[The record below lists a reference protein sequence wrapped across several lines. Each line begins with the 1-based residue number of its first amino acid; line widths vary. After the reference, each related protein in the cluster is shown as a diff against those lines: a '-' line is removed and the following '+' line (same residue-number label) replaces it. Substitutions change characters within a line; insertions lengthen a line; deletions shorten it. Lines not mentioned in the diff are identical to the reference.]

1 MAVATKTLA
10 STAPA
15 SRSQSSAKR
24 IVSLV
29 RPLDRYVF
37 SEFWKIFMATAFGFP
52 LLLII
57 FDITDNLDKYL
68 AQKLPLRNVAL
79 SYVYSLPDYMFM
91 ILPAAVLFATVF
103 SIGSFTRHS
112 ELTAA
117 KASGVSFYRV
127 IAPIFLGALIATIA
141 GLVLGEIN
149 PRANRKK
156 LELLQTQKFASSNER
171 YNFAYA
177 SEGGRVYKIQA
188 LHVDHNSMEGVTIE
202 RKGKGPAY
210 PSYILTADQ
219 ATYQPATGWKLGKG
233 TMHVLTDSTHD
244 VTYNFQSIRDNL
256 ITERPKDLTVA
267 SRAPTDMEYR
277 ELGRFIGAMER
288 SGSDVSELKV
298 ERMLK
303 IVIPVTSIVILLFG
317 APLATST
324 QRGGAAYGIGISLG
338 TTVIFVVQM
347 MKAVGGIIPPD
358 LAAWLPSILFGV
370 FGLILFARVRT

>member
-1 MAVATKTLA
+1 
-10 STAPA
+10 
-15 SRSQSSAKR
+15 
-24 IVSLV
+24 VSLV

-37 SEFWKIFMATAFGFP
+37 TEFWKIFVATAFGFP

-68 AQKLPLRNVAL
+68 AQKLPLEHVAL
-79 SYVYSLPDYMFM
+79 SYVYSLPDYLFM

-103 SIGSFTRHS
+103 SIGSLTRHS
-112 ELTAA
+112 EITAA

-127 IAPIFLGALIATIA
+127 IAPIFLGAIIATAA

-149 PRANRKK
+149 PRANKRK

-171 YNFAYA
+171 YNFAYSA
-177 SEGGRVYKIQA
+177 EGGRVYKVQA
-188 LHVDHNSMEGVTIE
+188 LHVDRRMMEGVTIE

-210 PSYILTADQ
+210 PSYILSASNAYYD
-219 ATYQPATGWKLGKG
+219 PRSGWRLSQG
-233 TMHVLTDSTHD
+233 TMHVLTDSVHN
-244 VTYNFQSIRDNL
+244 VTYAFDSLRDHL
-256 ITERPKDLTVA
+256 MTERPKDLTVA

-277 ELGRFIGAMER
+277 ELGRFISAMER
-288 SGSDVSELKV
+288 SGGDVNELKV

-324 QRGGAAYGIGISLG
+324 QRGGAAYGVGISLG
-338 TTVIFVVQM
+338 TTVIFVMLVQM
-347 MKAVGGIIPPD
+347 MKAVGGIIPPE

-370 FGLILFARVRT
+370 FGIILFARVRT

>member
-1 MAVATKTLA
+1 M
-10 STAPA
+10 
-15 SRSQSSAKR
+15 
-24 IVSLV
+24 SLV

-37 SEFWKIFMATAFGFP
+37 TEFWKIFVATAFGFP

-68 AQKLPLRNVAL
+68 AEKLPLRNVAL

-112 ELTAA
+112 EITAA

-127 IAPIFLGALIATIA
+127 IAPIFLGAVIATVA

-149 PRANRKK
+149 PRANRRK
-156 LELLQTQKFASSNER
+156 LELLQTQRYATSNER
-171 YNFAYA
+171 YNFAYSA
-177 SEGGRVYKIQA
+177 EGGRVYKVQA
-188 LHVDHNSMEGVTIE
+188 LHVGQRAMDGVTIE
-202 RKGKGPAY
+202 RKGKGPEY
-210 PSYILTADQ
+210 PSYILSADN
-219 ATYQPATGWKLGKG
+219 AYYDPTKGWKLSKG
-233 TMHVLTDSTHD
+233 TIHVLTDSLHNITYSFDSLWDHD
-244 VTYNFQSIRDNL
+244 M
-256 ITERPKDLTVA
+256 TERPKDLTVA

-277 ELGRFIGAMER
+277 ELGRFIKAMER
-288 SGSDVSELKV
+288 SGGDVDELKV

-324 QRGGAAYGIGISLG
+324 QRGGAAYGVGISLG
-338 TTVIFVVQM
+338 TTVVFVMLVQM
-347 MKAVGGIIPPD
+347 MKAVGGIIPPE

-370 FGLILFARVRT
+370 FGIVLFARVRT

>member
-1 MAVATKTLA
+1 
-10 STAPA
+10 
-15 SRSQSSAKR
+15 
-24 IVSLV
+24 VSLV

-37 SEFWKIFMATAFGFP
+37 SEFWKIFVATAFGFP

-57 FDITDNLDKYL
+57 FDVTDNLDKYL

-103 SIGSFTRHS
+103 SIGAFTRHS
-112 ELTAA
+112 EITAA
-117 KASGVSFYRV
+117 KASGISFYRM
-127 IAPIFLGALIATIA
+127 ISPIFLGALIATLA

-149 PRANRKK
+149 PRANRRK

-171 YNFAYA
+171 YNFAYS
-177 SEGGRVYKIQA
+177 SEGGRVYKIQG
-188 LHVDHNSMEGVTIE
+188 LHVDANAMNGVTIE
-202 RKGKGPAY
+202 RKGKGPEY
-210 PSYILTADQ
+210 PSYIVGSDRAIYN
-219 ATYQPATGWKLGKG
+219 AKKGWTLSKG
-233 TMHVLTDSTHD
+233 TMHVLTDSTHN
-244 VTYNFQSIRDNL
+244 VTYSFDSLRDNHL
-256 ITERPKDLTVA
+256 IERPKDLTVA

-288 SGSDVSELKV
+288 SGSDVNELKV

-303 IVIPVTSIVILLFG
+303 IVIPVTSMVILLFG

-324 QRGGAAYGIGISLG
+324 QRGGAAYGVGISLG
-338 TTVIFVVQM
+338 TTVIFVMLVQM
-347 MKAVGGIIPPD
+347 MKAVGGIIPPE

-370 FGLILFARVRT
+370 FGIILFARVRT